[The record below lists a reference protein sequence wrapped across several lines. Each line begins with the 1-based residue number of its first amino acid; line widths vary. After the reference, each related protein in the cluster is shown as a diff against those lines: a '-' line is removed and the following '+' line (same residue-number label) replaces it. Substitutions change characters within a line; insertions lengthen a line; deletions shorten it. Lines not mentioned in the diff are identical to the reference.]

1 MLIRSIMLGSL
12 LAACAVPVVADE
24 NQGSANSTARNKDP
38 NRMICRT
45 EEEIGSRVKKKRIC
59 MTAAQW
65 RDASHESSLATEKYT
80 AQTAK
85 PGG

>member
-1 MLIRSIMLGSL
+1 MLTRSILLGSF
-12 LAACAVPVVADE
+12 LAVSAIPALADE
-24 NQGSANSTARNKDP
+24 NQGSSSSSARNKDP

-45 EEEIGSRVKKKRIC
+45 EEQIGSRVQKRRTC

-65 RDASHESSLATEKYT
+65 KDVSAEANRNLEKNT
-80 AQTAK
+80 AQLPK